1 MPFGFYFVTRYYY
14 NLYIL
19 RELMVNQRAGVLGT
33 GHSYPEGI
41 LTNAD
46 LAKIV
51 ETSDDWITTRT
62 GIKQRRKAA
71 PDEYTS
77 MFAVRAA
84 QQAIERARL
93 DPSDID
99 LLLCA
104 TVTPDQILPSTGC
117 IIQAELGAN
126 NAAAMDIVAACSGF
140 LYGLSL
146 ANSMIKTG
154 QVRHAVVVGA
164 EILTQY
170 VDYTDRQT
178 CVLFGD
184 GAGAA
189 VLGPTENGR
198 GILASKIRSD
208 GRYEEQL
215 YSPGGGTRRKPSAE
229 TLAAGDHFFKMKGNE
244 LFKVAVRS
252 MAEISR
258 EVLEQAGAKSD
269 DISLFIPHQANQRI
283 TEAVADR
290 LNVDISKV
298 YSNIAVHGNTSSAS
312 IPIALDECVET
323 GRIKDGDLVMMASFG
338 GGVTWGGV
346 LVRWKVSD

>member
-1 MPFGFYFVTRYYY
+1 M
-14 NLYIL
+14 L
-19 RELMVNQRAGVLGT
+19 NQRAGILGT

-41 LTNAD
+41 LTNEE
-46 LAKIV
+46 LERIV
-51 ETSDDWITTRT
+51 ETSDEWITTRT

-71 PDEYTS
+71 PGEYTS

-84 QQAIERARL
+84 RQAIERARL
-93 DPSDID
+93 DPADID

-117 IIQAELGAN
+117 IVQAALGTN

-140 LYGLSL
+140 LYGVSM
-146 ANSMIKTG
+146 ADSMIKTG

-189 VLGPTENGR
+189 VLGPVENGR
-198 GILASKIRSD
+198 GILASKIKSD

-215 YSPGGGTRRKPSAE
+215 FSPGGGTRKKPTAD

-258 EVLEQAGAKSD
+258 DVLKQAGVESD

-290 LNVDISKV
+290 LNVDLSKV

-312 IPIALDECVET
+312 IPIALDECVEA
-323 GRIKDGDLVMMASFG
+323 GRIKTGDLVLMASFG
-338 GGVTWGGV
+338 GGVTWGAV
-346 LVRWKVSD
+346 LMRW

>member
-1 MPFGFYFVTRYYY
+1 MA
-14 NLYIL
+14 NK
-19 RELMVNQRAGVLGT
+19 RAGILGT
-33 GHSYPEGI
+33 GHAYPEGI
-41 LTNAD
+41 LTNED

-71 PDEYTS
+71 PGEYTS
-77 MFAVRAA
+77 LFAVRAA
-84 QQAIERARL
+84 RQAIERARL

-117 IIQAELGAN
+117 IIQAELGAH

-146 ANSMIKTG
+146 ADSMIRTE
-154 QVRHAVVVGA
+154 QVRNVLVIGA

-189 VLGPTENGR
+189 VLGPVEGNR
-198 GILASKIRSD
+198 GILGTKIKSD

-215 YSPGGGTRRKPSAE
+215 FSPGGGTRRRPSAD
-229 TLAAGDHFFKMKGNE
+229 TLAAGDHFFKMRGNE

-258 EVLEQAGAKSD
+258 DVLDSAGLKTE
-269 DISLFIPHQANQRI
+269 DIDLFIPHQANQRI

-290 LNVDISKV
+290 LNVDVSKV

-312 IPIALDECVET
+312 IPIALDECVT
-323 GRIKDGDLVMMASFG
+323 AGRISEGDIVMMTSFG
-338 GGVTWGGV
+338 GGVTWGGAV
-346 LVRWKVSD
+346 IRW

>member
-1 MPFGFYFVTRYYY
+1 MAET
-14 NLYIL
+14 
-19 RELMVNQRAGVLGT
+19 RAGILGT

-46 LAKIV
+46 LEKIV

-71 PDEYTS
+71 PGEYTS
-77 MFAVRAA
+77 LFAVRAA
-84 QQAIERARL
+84 RQAIERAKL
-93 DPSDID
+93 DPVDID
-99 LLLCA
+99 LVICA

-126 NAAAMDIVAACSGF
+126 KAAAMDVVAACSGF
-140 LYGLSL
+140 LYGVTL
-146 ANSMIKTG
+146 ANSMIRTG
-154 QVRHAVVVGA
+154 QSKYALVIGA

-170 VDYTDRQT
+170 VDYSDRQT

-189 VLGPTENGR
+189 VVGRVEGDR
-198 GILASKIRSD
+198 GILATRIRSD

-215 YSPGGGTRRKPSAE
+215 FSPGGGTRRRPTAE

-252 MAEISR
+252 MADVSR
-258 EVLEQAGAKSD
+258 EVLEEAGLTAD
-269 DISLFIPHQANQRI
+269 DVKLFIPHQANQRI
-283 TEAVADR
+283 TDAVANK
-290 LNVDISKV
+290 LNVEDARV
-298 YSNIAVHGNTSSAS
+298 YSNIAMHGNTSSAS
-312 IPIALDECVET
+312 IPIALDECVEA
-323 GRIKDGDLVMMASFG
+323 GRITSGDIVLLASFG

-346 LVRWKVSD
+346 LMRW

>member
-1 MPFGFYFVTRYYY
+1 
-14 NLYIL
+14 
-19 RELMVNQRAGVLGT
+19 MVNQRAGILGT

-51 ETSDDWITTRT
+51 ETSDEWITTRT

-71 PDEYTS
+71 PGEYTS
-77 MFAVRAA
+77 LFAVRAA
-84 QQAIERARL
+84 RQAIERARL

-99 LLLCA
+99 LLICA

-117 IIQAELGAN
+117 IIQAELGAHS
-126 NAAAMDIVAACSGF
+126 AAAMDVVAACSGF
-140 LYGLSL
+140 LYGVSL
-146 ANSMIKTG
+146 ADSMIRTG

-189 VLGPTENGR
+189 VLGPVDGNH
-198 GILASKIRSD
+198 GILASKIKSD

-215 YSPGGGTRRKPSAE
+215 FSPGGGTRRKPTAE
-229 TLAAGDHFFKMKGNE
+229 TLASGDHYFKMKGNE

-252 MAEISR
+252 MTEISR
-258 EVLEQAGAKSD
+258 DVLEKAGKKSD
-269 DISLFIPHQANQRI
+269 EISLFIPHQANQRI

-290 LNVDISKV
+290 LNVDMSNV

-312 IPIALDECVET
+312 IPIALDECVEQ
-323 GRIKDGDLVMMASFG
+323 GRIKEGDLVLMASFG
-338 GGVTWGGV
+338 GGVTWGAV
-346 LVRWKVSD
+346 LMRW

>member
-1 MPFGFYFVTRYYY
+1 MANT
-14 NLYIL
+14 
-19 RELMVNQRAGVLGT
+19 RAGILGT

-46 LAKIV
+46 LATMV

-71 PDEYTS
+71 PEEYTS
-77 MFAVRAA
+77 QFAVRAGR
-84 QQAIERARL
+84 QAIERAGLR
-93 DPSDID
+93 PEDID

-104 TVTPDQILPSTGC
+104 TVSPDQILPSTGC

-140 LYGLSL
+140 LYGVAL
-146 ANSMIKTG
+146 ADSMIKTG
-154 QVRHAVVVGA
+154 QVRYAVVVGA

-189 VLGPTENGR
+189 VLGPVENSR
-198 GILASKIRSD
+198 GILASRIRSD

-215 YSPGGGTRRKPSAE
+215 YSPGGGTRRKPTAE
-229 TLAAGDHFFKMKGNE
+229 TLASGDH
-244 LFKVAVRS
+244 
-252 MAEISR
+252 
-258 EVLEQAGAKSD
+258 
-269 DISLFIPHQANQRI
+269 
-283 TEAVADR
+283 
-290 LNVDISKV
+290 
-298 YSNIAVHGNTSSAS
+298 Y
-312 IPIALDECVET
+312 
-323 GRIKDGDLVMMASFG
+323 
-338 GGVTWGGV
+338 
-346 LVRWKVSD
+346 

>member
-1 MPFGFYFVTRYYY
+1 
-14 NLYIL
+14 
-19 RELMVNQRAGVLGT
+19 MVNQRAGILGT

-51 ETSDDWITTRT
+51 ETSDEWITTRT

-71 PDEYTS
+71 PGEYTS
-77 MFAVRAA
+77 LFAVRAA
-84 QQAIERARL
+84 RQAIERARL

-99 LLLCA
+99 LLICA

-117 IIQAELGAN
+117 IVQAELGAHS
-126 NAAAMDIVAACSGF
+126 AAAMDVVAACSGF
-140 LYGLSL
+140 LYGVSL
-146 ANSMIKTG
+146 ADSMIRTG

-189 VLGPTENGR
+189 VLGPVDGNR

-215 YSPGGGTRRKPSAE
+215 FSPGGGTRRKPTPE
-229 TLAAGDHFFKMKGNE
+229 TLAAGDHYFKMKGNE

-258 EVLEQAGAKSD
+258 EVLEKAGKKSD
-269 DISLFIPHQANQRI
+269 EIDLFIPHQANQRI

-290 LNVDISKV
+290 LNVDMSNV

-312 IPIALDECVET
+312 IPIALDECVEA
-323 GRIKDGDLVMMASFG
+323 GRIKEGDLVLMASFG
-338 GGVTWGGV
+338 GGVTWGAV
-346 LVRWKVSD
+346 LMRW

>member
-1 MPFGFYFVTRYYY
+1 MA
-14 NLYIL
+14 
-19 RELMVNQRAGVLGT
+19 NQRAGILGT

-46 LAKIV
+46 LAKMV
-51 ETSDDWITTRT
+51 ETSDEWITTRT

-77 MFAVRAA
+77 LFAVRAV

-99 LLLCA
+99 LLICA
-104 TVTPDQILPSTGC
+104 TVSPDQILPSTGC
-117 IIQAELGAN
+117 IIQAEIGAH
-126 NAAAMDIVAACSGF
+126 NAAAMDVVAACSGF
-140 LYGLSL
+140 LYGVSL
-146 ANSMIKTG
+146 ADSMIRTG
-154 QVRHAVVVGA
+154 QVRYAVVVGA
-164 EILTQY
+164 EVLTQY

-189 VLGPTENGR
+189 VLGAVEGNR
-198 GILASKIRSD
+198 GILASKIKSD

-215 YSPGGGTRRKPSAE
+215 FSPGGGTRRRPSAE

-258 EVLEQAGAKSD
+258 DVLQQAGMKAD
-269 DISLFIPHQANQRI
+269 DVDLFIPHQANQRI

-290 LNVDISKV
+290 LNVDMSKV
-298 YSNIAVHGNTSSAS
+298 YSNIAVHGNTSAAS
-312 IPIALDECVET
+312 IPIALDECVAA
-323 GRIKDGDLVMMASFG
+323 GRVKEGDLVFMTSFG
-338 GGVTWGGV
+338 GGLTWGSV
-346 LVRWKVSD
+346 LMRW

>member
-1 MPFGFYFVTRYYY
+1 M
-14 NLYIL
+14 L
-19 RELMVNQRAGVLGT
+19 NQRAGILGT

-41 LTNAD
+41 LTNEE
-46 LAKIV
+46 LEQIV
-51 ETSDDWITTRT
+51 ETSDEWITTRT

-84 QQAIERARL
+84 RQAIERARL
-93 DPSDID
+93 DPADID

-117 IIQAELGAN
+117 IVQAALGTN

-140 LYGLSL
+140 LYGVSL
-146 ANSMIKTG
+146 ADSMIRTG

-189 VLGPTENGR
+189 VLGPVENGR
-198 GILASKIRSD
+198 GILASKIKSD

-215 YSPGGGTRRKPSAE
+215 FSPGGGTRKKPTAD
-229 TLAAGDHFFKMKGNE
+229 TLAAGDHYFKMRGNE

-290 LNVDISKV
+290 LNVDMSKV

-312 IPIALDECVET
+312 IPIALDECVSA
-323 GRIKDGDLVMMASFG
+323 GRIKPGDLVLMTSFG
-338 GGVTWGGV
+338 GGATWGAV
-346 LVRWKVSD
+346 LMQW

>member
-1 MPFGFYFVTRYYY
+1 
-14 NLYIL
+14 
-19 RELMVNQRAGVLGT
+19 MVNQRAGVLGT

-71 PDEYTS
+71 PHEYTS

-84 QQAIERARL
+84 RQAIERARL

-117 IIQAELGAN
+117 IVQAELGAN

-140 LYGLSL
+140 LYGVSM
-146 ANSMIKTG
+146 ADSMIKTG
-154 QVRHAVVVGA
+154 QVRHAVVVVA

-170 VDYTDRQT
+170 VDYSDRQT

-189 VLGPTENGR
+189 VLGPTDNTR
-198 GILASKIRSD
+198 GILASRIKSD

-215 YSPGGGTRRKPSAE
+215 YSPGGGTRKKPTAE
-229 TLAAGDHFFKMKGNE
+229 TLAAGDHYFKMKGNE

-258 EVLEQAGAKSD
+258 DVLERAGVKSD
-269 DISLFIPHQANQRI
+269 EIDLFIPHQANQRI

-290 LNVDISKV
+290 LNVDMSKV

-312 IPIALDECVET
+312 IPIALDECVEA
-323 GRIKDGDLVMMASFG
+323 GRIKEGDLVLMASFG
-338 GGVTWGGV
+338 GGVTWGAV
-346 LVRWKVSD
+346 LMRW

>member
-1 MPFGFYFVTRYYY
+1 
-14 NLYIL
+14 
-19 RELMVNQRAGVLGT
+19 MVNQRAGILGT

-46 LAKIV
+46 LAQMV
-51 ETSDDWITTRT
+51 ETSDEWITTRT
-62 GIKQRRKAA
+62 GIKQRRKAG
-71 PDEYTS
+71 PNEYTS
-77 MFAVRAA
+77 LFAVRATR
-84 QQAIERARL
+84 QAIERARL
-93 DPSDID
+93 DPADID

-126 NAAAMDIVAACSGF
+126 NAAALDIVAACSGF
-140 LYGLSL
+140 LYGLSM
-146 ANSMIKTG
+146 ADSMIRTG

-189 VLGPTENGR
+189 VLGPTDNNR
-198 GILASKIRSD
+198 GILASKIKSD

-215 YSPGGGTRRKPSAE
+215 YSPGGGTRKKPTAD
-229 TLAAGDHFFKMKGNE
+229 TLAAGDHYFKMKGNE

-258 EVLEQAGAKSD
+258 EVLDEAGVKSD
-269 DISLFIPHQANQRI
+269 DIDLFIPHQANQRI

-290 LNVDISKV
+290 LRVDMSKV

-312 IPIALDECVET
+312 IPIALDECVAA
-323 GRIKDGDLVMMASFG
+323 GRVKAGDLVLMSSFG
-338 GGVTWGGV
+338 GGATWGAV
-346 LVRWKVSD
+346 LMRW

>member
-1 MPFGFYFVTRYYY
+1 MF
-14 NLYIL
+14 
-19 RELMVNQRAGVLGT
+19 NQRAGILGT

-46 LAKIV
+46 LAQIV
-51 ETSDDWITTRT
+51 DTNDEWITTRT

-71 PDEYTS
+71 PGEYTS
-77 MFAVRAA
+77 LFAVRAA
-84 QQAIERARL
+84 RQAIERAKL
-93 DPSDID
+93 DPSEID

-140 LYGLSL
+140 LYGVSL
-146 ANSMIKTG
+146 ADSMIRTG
-154 QVRHAVVVGA
+154 QIRNALVIGA

-189 VLGPTENGR
+189 VLGPVEGNR
-198 GILASKIRSD
+198 GILGTKIKSD

-215 YSPGGGTRRKPSAE
+215 FSPGGGTRRRPSAE
-229 TLAAGDHFFKMKGNE
+229 TIAAGDHFFKMKGNE

-258 EVLEQAGAKSD
+258 DILQSAGLKTED
-269 DISLFIPHQANQRI
+269 VDLFIPHQANQRI

-290 LNVDISKV
+290 LNVDLSRV

-312 IPIALDECVET
+312 IPIALDECVES
-323 GRIKDGDLVMMASFG
+323 GRVKEGDLVLMTSFG

-346 LVRWKVSD
+346 LLRW

>member
-1 MPFGFYFVTRYYY
+1 MA
-14 NLYIL
+14 N
-19 RELMVNQRAGVLGT
+19 MRARIVGT

-46 LAKIV
+46 LEKIV

-71 PDEYTS
+71 PGEYTS

-84 QQAIERARL
+84 KQAIERAGL
-93 DPSDID
+93 EPTDID

-104 TVTPDQILPSTGC
+104 TVSPDQILPSTGC

-126 NAAAMDIVAACSGF
+126 KAAAMDIVAACSGF
-140 LYGLSL
+140 LYGLTL
-146 ANSMIKTG
+146 ADTMIRTG
-154 QVRHAVVVGA
+154 QSKNALVVGA
-164 EILTQY
+164 EVLTQY

-189 VLGPTENGR
+189 VLSASNSDR
-198 GILASKIRSD
+198 GILAARIRSD
-208 GRYEEQL
+208 GRYQEQL
-215 YSPGGGTRRKPSAE
+215 FSPGGGTRRPPTAE

-252 MAEISR
+252 MADISK
-258 EVLEQAGAKSD
+258 EVLEEAGLRAD
-269 DISLFIPHQANQRI
+269 DVKLFIPHQANQRI
-283 TEAVADR
+283 TDAVANK
-290 LNVDISKV
+290 LNVESERV
-298 YSNIAVHGNTSSAS
+298 YSNIAMHGNTSSAS
-312 IPIALDECVET
+312 IPIGLDECVEA
-323 GRIKDGDLVMMASFG
+323 GRITEGDLVLLASFG

-346 LVRWKVSD
+346 LMRW